1 MTTSSRKRWPKIS
14 PVTMLMA
21 VAGMLALVS
30 VGVYRSKLVQLAD
43 IRAERSRLQAELAA
57 EQQRSVDL
65 RATQAYLESP
75 NAVENEARKLG
86 YGFADETRV
95 IVVTPAGYVAPPLPP
110 PPPPPERPQNWR
122 VWWELFFATE
132 S

>member
-86 YGFADETRV
+86 YGFDDETRV
-95 IVVTPAGYVAPPLPP
+95 IVVTPAGYVAPPPPP

>member
-95 IVVTPAGYVAPPLPP
+95 IVVTPAGYVAPPPPP

-132 S
+132 N

>member
-86 YGFADETRV
+86 YGFDDETLV
-95 IVVTPAGYVAPPLPP
+95 IVVTPAGYVAPPPPP

-132 S
+132 N

>member
-1 MTTSSRKRWPKIS
+1 MTTNSRKRWPKIS

-95 IVVTPAGYVAPPLPP
+95 IVVTPAGYVAPPPPP

>member
-95 IVVTPAGYVAPPLPP
+95 IVVTPAGYVAPPPP

>member
-1 MTTSSRKRWPKIS
+1 MTTNSRKRWPKIS

-43 IRAERSRLQAELAA
+43 LRAERSRLQAELAA

-95 IVVTPAGYVAPPLPP
+95 IVVTPAGYVAPPPPP

-132 S
+132 N

>member
-1 MTTSSRKRWPKIS
+1 MTTNSRKRWPKIS

-86 YGFADETRV
+86 YGFDDETRV
-95 IVVTPAGYVAPPLPP
+95 IVVTPAGYVAPPPPP

>member
-1 MTTSSRKRWPKIS
+1 MTTNSRKRWPKIS

-95 IVVTPAGYVAPPLPP
+95 IVVTPAGYVAPPPP
-110 PPPPPERPQNWR
+110 PPPPPPDRPQNWR

-132 S
+132 N

>member
-1 MTTSSRKRWPKIS
+1 MTTSSRKRWPKIP

-95 IVVTPAGYVAPPLPP
+95 IVVTPAGYVAPPPPP

-132 S
+132 N

>member
-95 IVVTPAGYVAPPLPP
+95 IVVTPAGYVAPPPP

-132 S
+132 N

>member
-95 IVVTPAGYVAPPLPP
+95 IVVMPAGYVAPPPPP

-132 S
+132 N

>member
-1 MTTSSRKRWPKIS
+1 MTTSSRKRWPKNS

-95 IVVTPAGYVAPPLPP
+95 IVVTPAGYVAPPPPP

-132 S
+132 N

>member
-95 IVVTPAGYVAPPLPP
+95 IVVTPAGYVAPPPPP

-122 VWWELFFATE
+122 VWWELFFAPE

>member
-1 MTTSSRKRWPKIS
+1 MTTNSRKRWPKIS

-95 IVVTPAGYVAPPLPP
+95 IVVTPAGYVAPPPPP

-132 S
+132 N

>member
-1 MTTSSRKRWPKIS
+1 
-14 PVTMLMA
+14 
-21 VAGMLALVS
+21 MLALVS

-95 IVVTPAGYVAPPLPP
+95 IVVTPAGYVAPP

-132 S
+132 N

>member
-95 IVVTPAGYVAPPLPP
+95 IVVTPAGYVAPPPPP

>member
-86 YGFADETRV
+86 YGFAVETRV
-95 IVVTPAGYVAPPLPP
+95 IVVTPAGYVAPPPPP

>member
-1 MTTSSRKRWPKIS
+1 MTTNSRKRWPKIS

-95 IVVTPAGYVAPPLPP
+95 IVVTPAGYVAPPPP

-132 S
+132 N

>member
-1 MTTSSRKRWPKIS
+1 MTTSSRKRWPKNS

-95 IVVTPAGYVAPPLPP
+95 IVVTPAGYVAPPPPP